1 MLRRASASAGSIET
15 VAALSGGEQ
24 TASLSQA
31 AVGKIRPLLFVP
43 YQPAAQSQG
52 APFARQSA
60 QHHVMVTPNF
70 TLNVLPSEPD
80 ENVHQGRQQ
89 AAQPANRHAVLSHPT
104 SDPLLM
110 PDSMPAYFQQSMQQI
125 GDLIAVSPLN
135 PRKKR
140 GRRPKP
146 RPLLPAAPNSS
157 LYIDGESE
165 KPVYSYCAL
174 IVQAICAA
182 EQRRLTLHD
191 IYEWISKHYPFY
203 RRGDARW
210 ENAIRHNLSVQQCFR
225 KIPKEPPSSG
235 SSDDVS
241 GGGERRGAYWSISER
256 LSKQEIET
264 LTVSTSLDGGQ
275 SKRRP
280 TANQVRVR
288 EERRRVQAA
297 IRRLELQQLQAEQ
310 LEEEGGFWD
319 GPLVIDPQMLSC
331 SFTWSTETF
340 AVASVQACGACSV
353 ELASFGPELGFL

>member
-1 MLRRASASAGSIET
+1 M
-15 VAALSGGEQ
+15 VA
-24 TASLSQA
+24 
-31 AVGKIRPLLFVP
+31 
-43 YQPAAQSQG
+43 
-52 APFARQSA
+52 
-60 QHHVMVTPNF
+60 PNF

-80 ENVHQGRQQ
+80 ESVHQTQQ
-89 AAQPANRHAVLSHPT
+89 EAAQSVSRHAVLSHPT
-104 SDPLLM
+104 SDPFLL

-146 RPLLPAAPNSS
+146 RPLLPTSHAALNPSHTNSDS
-157 LYIDGESE
+157 ENE

-174 IVQAICAA
+174 IVQAICAT

-191 IYEWISKHYPFY
+191 IYEWIAKHYPFY

-225 KIPKEPPSSG
+225 KIPKEPSSSG

-241 GGGERRGAYWSISER
+241 GAGERRGAYWSVDER
-256 LSKQEIET
+256 LSKQEIEA

-275 SKRRP
+275 SKKRP
-280 TANQVRVR
+280 TANQLRAK

-319 GPLVIDPQMLSC
+319 GPLVIDPQMLAC

-340 AVASVQACGACSV
+340 VMTSVQICGASKV
-353 ELASFGPELGFL
+353 ELILDSEPGFL